1 LSLMKKRITTAQA
14 KHAVY
19 AAKAAGLKVG
29 AFFIVGYPGENNKT
43 VLDTVRFASGLPL
56 DYLSFTMPYPIPGTP
71 LYERVKD
78 HGVSIEDWEEPKN
91 YRLIRHKLL
100 YVSGFSESK
109 LKFAIGKGQAQFYGR
124 RFLGRVGYSVLGW
137 PFERLTDFVFE
148 RLR

>member
-1 LSLMKKRITTAQA
+1 M
-14 KHAVY
+14 
-19 AAKAAGLKVG
+19 
-29 AFFIVGYPGENNKT
+29 
-43 VLDTVRFASGLPL
+43 LDTVRFASALPL

-100 YVSGFSESK
+100 YASGFSEAK

-124 RFLGRVGYSVLGW
+124 KYLGKTGYTLLGKS
-137 PFERLTDFVFE
+137 FERLTDYAFE
-148 RLR
+148 RMR